1 MLERLRRFRALER
14 QAQILFLR
22 SLLLLP
28 LVSLSLKWR
37 GFGATRTTLERSFTE
52 STPLSDAAEKEGR
65 AAITTRMVHAAVRYG
80 VGRPSCLEESL
91 VLWYLLGRQ
100 GIASQLRIGIRKE
113 DGKFGAHAW
122 VERNSEALNQPD
134 AQHRHYAAFDASF
147 STQPPETE

>member
-14 QAQILFLR
+14 PAQILFLR
-22 SLLLLP
+22 SLMLLP

-37 GFGATRTTLERSFTE
+37 GFGATRASLERPFKKSM
-52 STPLSDAAEKEGR
+52 PLPNTTEKEDR
-65 AAITTRMVHAAVRYG
+65 AAQTTRMVHAAVRYS

-100 GIASQLRIGIRKE
+100 GITSQLRIGIRKE

-122 VERNSEALNQPD
+122 VERNKEALNQPD

-147 STQPPETE
+147 STRPPESE